1 MYIKKDLFGYELV
14 MYNDNTQRFKHTKY
28 DNIQRNYK
36 TDAKFRAKRQVI
48 EYTMN
53 NVFNWFVTITFDK
66 NKIDRFNV
74 QLLENKVLQWL
85 NNTRINYGNKAQ
97 YILVPEY
104 HKNGAIHYHALI
116 NLENDK
122 LRFLYNHDQWKKP
135 VYKDRL
141 LFNKFGRNQW
151 ISIETYNE
159 PVGLYLSKYITK
171 LPDKMNNRYY
181 FVSKGLNKSERL
193 KYDDKI
199 MDYLQDR
206 MPIAQTHFATIY
218 RFSNEEYEKMFDNLK

>member
-1 MYIKKDLFGYELV
+1 MYIKKDLFGYEIV
-14 MYNDNTQRFKHTKY
+14 MYNDNTNRYQHTDY
-28 DNIQRNYK
+28 NNYERNYI
-36 TDAKFRAKRQVI
+36 TESKFRAKRQVI

-66 NKIDRFNV
+66 NKIDRYDV
-74 QLLENKVLQWL
+74 KLLESKVLQWL
-85 NNTRINYGNKAQ
+85 NNTRLNYGNKAK

-104 HKNGAIHYHALI
+104 HKDGAIHYHALI
-116 NLENDK
+116 SLENDK
-122 LRFLYNHDQWKKP
+122 LRYLYNHQQWKKP

-151 ISIETYNE
+151 VSIDQYTE

-181 FVSKGLNKSERL
+181 FVSKGLNISEKL
-193 KYDDKI
+193 PYDEAILEKIIDKT
-199 MDYLQDR
+199 
-206 MPIAQTHFATIY
+206 PTASTHFCTIY
-218 RFSNEEYEKMFDNLK
+218 RLSYDEMEKIIK